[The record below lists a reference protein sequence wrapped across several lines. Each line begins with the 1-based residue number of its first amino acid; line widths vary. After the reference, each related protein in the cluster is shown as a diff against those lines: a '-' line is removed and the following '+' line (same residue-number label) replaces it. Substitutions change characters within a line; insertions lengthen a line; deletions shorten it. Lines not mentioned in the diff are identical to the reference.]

1 MIQYFL
7 HNFYV
12 FSQKQNQHY
21 MIRYFQKDINFNL
34 KAKRIINAW
43 LKNIILQHNKKC
55 KDLNIIFCPDSY
67 ILEINN
73 QFLNHN
79 YYTDIITFDYCEE
92 DKLSGELYI
101 SIDTVKINSAEY
113 NQEFLTE
120 LHRVILHGVLHL
132 LGYDDHKK
140 ADILKMREAE
150 AKGLA
155 ILNDFMNAG

>member
-1 MIQYFL
+1 
-7 HNFYV
+7 
-12 FSQKQNQHY
+12 